1 MSLQELHIRALEDQV
16 VNLTRDCHY
25 LMSLL
30 NSTDEI
36 DWDNWDQGRKIKEDL
51 ERSKEFFDTIKRR
64 EDRFAEYDK
73 VRKEAELLK
82 KEEREKARK
91 QYENLNLVKNPR
103 FIAQKNY
110 FVDECINNILSA
122 FETFRF

>member
-82 KEEREKARK
+82 KKEKEEAEKARK
-91 QYENLNLVKNPR
+91 QYENSR
-103 FIAQKNY
+103 FIAQNNY
-110 FVDECINNILSA
+110 FVNECINDILSA
-122 FETFRF
+122 FDTFRF